1 MPTTYTPNAS
11 NDPATYTLPSD
22 LDNATAESVNAV
34 LRSIADKA
42 HHAYQVF
49 AQLAAANTLTARNT
63 YSITDAAEP
72 SVLTSVMASDD
83 ANVGNKWK
91 CFRRHRVASSPANS
105 YVREWF
111 GITGG
116 SGEAIYAI
124 TLNSYWVPASAHWEQ
139 DTSSYGS
146 FALMLHSSIGTIT
159 SYVAAGAGTWSAWP
173 TSTPISFGGLKT
185 PGPVSAGDFTFVQDK
200 QRMLNLSAPSARG
213 GGVVDSGSG
222 NLSLNDLGY
231 CWWRIQLPHGSTLG
245 NMEIKHYQSGASG
258 CTFQLYIKDA
268 LWGSP
273 SSAPSLT
280 PGTSVTANSTIG
292 YKVTTLSSS
301 GITIDNAYE
310 RFLVWKPIDTLNQF
324 VSARL
329 PWFDRGPGRDY

>member
-22 LDNATAESVNAV
+22 LDNASAESVNAA

-49 AQLAAANTLTARNT
+49 AQLAAANTMTARNT

-72 SVLTSVMASDD
+72 SVATTVMASDD

-91 CFRRHRVASSPANS
+91 CFRRHRVASSPSNS

-116 SGEAIYAI
+116 GGEALYAI
-124 TLNSYWVPASAHWEQ
+124 TLNSYWVPASSHWEQ

-146 FALMLHSSIGTIT
+146 IALMLHPSIGAIT
-159 SYVAAGAGTWSAWP
+159 SYVAAGAGSWSAWP
-173 TSTPISFGGLKT
+173 TTTPVSFGGLKT
-185 PGPVSAGDFTFVQDK
+185 PGPVSAGDFKFVEDK
-200 QRMLNLSAPSARG
+200 QRMLHLSSSSARG
-213 GGVVDSGSG
+213 GTIISSAQGD
-222 NLSLNDLGY
+222 LLNDLGY
-231 CWWRIQLPHGSTLG
+231 CWWRIQLPDGAVLG
-245 NMEIKHYQSGASG
+245 NMEIKHYQDGASG
-258 CTFQLYIKDA
+258 DTFQIYTKDA
-268 LWGSP
+268 LWSSP
-273 SSAPSLT
+273 SSTTSLIA
-280 PGTSVTANSTIG
+280 GTSVTANSTIG
-292 YKVTTLSSS
+292 YKVTTLASS
-301 GITIDNAYE
+301 GLTLDNDYE
-310 RFLVWKPIDTLNQF
+310 KFLVWKPIDTNNRF
-324 VSARL
+324 SSARL